1 MQCRVIL
8 SGLTSEMWTSEHR
21 IAMETF
27 VVDTLKQIL
36 LIYIDEQNG
45 LTTCFSSPTFEVK
58 ELAYFAREENAKI
71 STNNFIDVVQFG
83 TVHGSYVDGLLR
95 GMHDLYAP
103 TFFENQSWPDS
114 IL

>member
-1 MQCRVIL
+1 
-8 SGLTSEMWTSEHR
+8 MWAAEHMATMKVFLEDR
-21 IAMETF
+21 S
-27 VVDTLKQIL
+27 KQIL

-58 ELAYFAREENAKI
+58 EIAYFAREENAKI
-71 STNNFIDVVQFG
+71 TMDNFIDVVQFG

-95 GMHDLYAP
+95 TMHDLYAL

-114 IL
+114 ILEQLLGNTCVMG